1 MKRIILLFFTMF
13 CSFVVL
19 AGCANEKGN
28 ENDRRDADSVFSIEI
43 FLNCDPESF
52 NGPEFGIKSDMV
64 YDLEYMLGPDY
75 EDNYCSFYK
84 WDVVNQVNIGNPIS
98 MDAFREVYD
107 MVVNSNGTPYQWKN
121 EDPDSDTRVNMF
133 IIVRYRLSD
142 TDLVISDPENAEQ
155 LIEKLNKLV
164 ESTK

>member
-19 AGCANEKGN
+19 AGCANEKEN
-28 ENDRRDADSVFSIEI
+28 ENERRSVESVFTLEI
-43 FLNCDPESF
+43 YSNCDPESF
-52 NGPEFGIKSDMV
+52 NGPDFGIKPDMV
-64 YDLEYMLGPDY
+64 YDMDY
-75 EDNYCSFYK
+75 IFTPNYADGYCTLNNWDNK
-84 WDVVNQVNIGNPIS
+84 NEVMEAGHIS
-98 MDAFREVYD
+98 LDDYQEVYD